1 MKKIQVKTEAEKI
14 LEREMEKKE
23 VEALFSFLLLAQREN
38 EEKQKEEISKLE
50 KQMDEEVK
58 KVISKFNF
66 KIHEKEQNF
75 LQKMISNAL
84 TILKIKKA
92 ESKKF
97 LKENESKDEKVFA
110 TDEKENESEDEKVF
124 VTDEKENEKNFEEKS
139 EQVQETK
146 QERGFGFWNN

>member
-23 VEALFSFLLLAQREN
+23 VEALFSFLLLAHREN

-58 KVISKFNF
+58 KVISKFNS
-66 KIHEKEQNF
+66 KIEEKEKNF

-97 LKENESKDEKVFA
+97 LKENES
-110 TDEKENESEDEKVF
+110 EDEK
-124 VTDEKENEKNFEEKS
+124 KFEEKS
-139 EQVQETK
+139 ELVQDEN
-146 QERGFGFWNN
+146 QEKGFGFWDKNFKHN